1 MEPGSEKNK
10 RVDLWH
16 GGSSQFSDHFVIII
30 IVKHFII
37 IINEIIALIDKINV
51 WNEDDVWS
59 GVRVK

>member
-16 GGSSQFSDHFVIII
+16 GGSSHFSDHFVIII